1 MRHSRYNGHSD
12 LILSHFSFPK
22 VVMFSI
28 CVLLG
33 ITLTACQPRNITEQK
48 PQLETQSVQTTP
60 SHSRLSVVDSSGYRV
75 TLEHPAQR
83 VVCLFESSCD
93 GLYMLNQGNKIVG
106 IPAEIYQ
113 QPMLYHAYSVLDR
126 RIQAKQIQSPS
137 QGNNATNIESLLMLQ
152 PDLVIM
158 GGGEKQTI
166 ALLRKLGIAVYIMES
181 STYAQV
187 KEELSNIAILTDA
200 TVRAKTILQYSDQKI
215 TEIQRNTAKQPHQQ
229 TIYYAWSGGRIF
241 STSGTQSIT
250 NDFIEL
256 AGAKNIVS
264 TKTNQPNVNPETLI
278 EWNPDN
284 IVLWNT
290 DPQLIYQRPELQTLK
305 SVQQRRVFNLSPA
318 FIYNPHTIKIVL
330 TALYLHHHIYT
341 DVQSSDNMKETQYQ
355 VLSML
360 YGSKAAQAL
369 NAP

>member
-1 MRHSRYNGHSD
+1 MRSR
-12 LILSHFSFPK
+12 FSFSK
-22 VVMFSI
+22 
-28 CVLLG
+28 G
-33 ITLTACQPRNITEQK
+33 ITLGSCWFLGMILTACQPQTVSENKQS
-48 PQLETQSVQTTP
+48 LEIKSTQATASP
-60 SHSRLSVVDSSGYRV
+60 SILSVVDSSGHTV
-75 TLEHPAQR
+75 KLNHPAQR
-83 VVCLFESSCD
+83 IVCLFESGCD
-93 GLYMLNQGNKIVG
+93 GLYMLNQGSKIVG

-113 QPMLYHAYSVLDR
+113 QPMLYQAYSILDS

-137 QGNNATNIESLLMLQ
+137 QGSHATNIESLLLLQ

-187 KEELSNIAILTDA
+187 KEELSEIAILTAA
-200 TVRAKTILQYSDQKI
+200 TTRANKILHYSDQKI
-215 TEIQRNTAKQPHQQ
+215 AEIQRNTTKQPHRQS
-229 TIYYAWSGGRIF
+229 IYYAWSGGRIF
-241 STSGTQSIT
+241 STSGTESIT

-256 AGAKNIVS
+256 AGAKNIVQ

-290 DPQLIYQRPELQTLK
+290 DPQLIYQRPELRLLK
-305 SVQQRRVFNLSPA
+305 AVQQRKVFNLNPA

-330 TALYLHHHIYT
+330 TALYLHEQVYAQPKSRT
-341 DVQSSDNMKETQYQ
+341 MQDTQYDM
-355 VLSML
+355 LNML

-369 NAP
+369 ISP